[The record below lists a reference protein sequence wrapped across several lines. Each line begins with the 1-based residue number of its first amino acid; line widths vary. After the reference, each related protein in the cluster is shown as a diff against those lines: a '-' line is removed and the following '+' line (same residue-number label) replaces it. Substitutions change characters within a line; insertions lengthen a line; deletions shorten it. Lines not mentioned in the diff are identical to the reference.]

1 MFALQGIHT
10 DLRSAARA
18 PGAGLPLLR
27 TRGAVLFRR
36 AEVGLGRSDA
46 SISALGSRRARR
58 LVVVGQDNG
67 ILTEC

>member
-1 MFALQGIHT
+1 MFASQGIHT
-10 DLRSAARA
+10 DWRSAARA
-18 PGAGLPLLR
+18 PAGLPLLR

-36 AEVGLGRSDA
+36 AEVGLGRGDA